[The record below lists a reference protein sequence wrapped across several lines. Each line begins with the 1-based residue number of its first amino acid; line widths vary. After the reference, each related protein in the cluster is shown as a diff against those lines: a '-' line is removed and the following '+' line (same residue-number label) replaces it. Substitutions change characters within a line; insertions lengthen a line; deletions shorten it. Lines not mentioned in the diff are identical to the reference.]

1 MASVPADT
9 LAAQQQ
15 GAAMIF
21 NASVLRLSRIASM
34 LACMPL
40 AAQAHHS
47 NTAYDMTRA
56 VTWRV
61 QVTEFKFVNPHAY
74 VFFTMADGSGKAVEG
89 RCELAARTM
98 LARQGWTID
107 TIKPGEKLT
116 IHGSPGRNEANVCLM
131 GDFVRADGTEVG
143 VHQQL
148 AK

>member
-1 MASVPADT
+1 MIVN
-9 LAAQQQ
+9 AA
-15 GAAMIF
+15 I
-21 NASVLRLSRIASM
+21 LRLSRRAFV
-34 LACMPL
+34 LAWMPL

-47 NTAYDMTRA
+47 NTAYDMTKS
-56 VTWRV
+56 VTWQA

-74 VFFTMADGSGKAVEG
+74 VFFTMADASGKVVEG

-131 GDFVRADGTEVG
+131 GDFVRADGSEVS

-148 AK
+148 VK